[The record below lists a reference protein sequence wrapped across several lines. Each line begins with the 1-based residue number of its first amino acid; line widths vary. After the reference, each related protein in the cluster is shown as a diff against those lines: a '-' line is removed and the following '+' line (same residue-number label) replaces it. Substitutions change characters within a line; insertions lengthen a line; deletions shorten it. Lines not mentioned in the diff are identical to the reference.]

1 MNAAMTAPI
10 SVRLD
15 DDVRVTLEAEA
26 KTRGIGLATF
36 LRQLAA
42 DAARDVR
49 RKRIRAASEAV
60 ARHIAG
66 SPDAREFAEFWGTP
80 DWEKV

>member
-1 MNAAMTAPI
+1 MSAPI

-15 DDVRVTLEAEA
+15 DTVRATLEAEA
-26 KTRGIGLATF
+26 KDRGIGLATL

-49 RKRIRAASEAV
+49 CKRIRAQSAVV
-60 ARHIAG
+60 ARYIAG
-66 SPDAREFAEFWGTP
+66 NPKAQAFCEFWGTP
-80 DWEKV
+80 DWEGL